1 MNAKELAK
9 MLDGRQYMDEV
20 TERDRQLAKENGL
33 VIVYGYSDDNAEFD
47 GAIYDEVGCFNGRT
61 INLDRRG
68 KIIDFDDFPGGY
80 VGNLYQIEAVW
91 CDKEIGASWS
101 YRTDIPHET
110 FNVYED
116 DELFCVGIVFSLE
129 DLK

>member
-9 MLDGRQYMDEV
+9 MLDGRQYMNEV
-20 TERDRQLAKENGL
+20 TECDVQLAKENGL
-33 VIVYGYSDDNAEFD
+33 VIVYGYSDDNAEFE
-47 GAIYDEVGCFNGRT
+47 GAIDDEVGCFNGRT
-61 INLDRRG
+61 INLDDQG
-68 KIIDFDDFPGGY
+68 KIIYLNDFPGGY
-80 VGNLYQIEAVW
+80 AGNLYRIEAVW

-116 DELFCVGIVFSLE
+116 DELFCVGIVFSLK